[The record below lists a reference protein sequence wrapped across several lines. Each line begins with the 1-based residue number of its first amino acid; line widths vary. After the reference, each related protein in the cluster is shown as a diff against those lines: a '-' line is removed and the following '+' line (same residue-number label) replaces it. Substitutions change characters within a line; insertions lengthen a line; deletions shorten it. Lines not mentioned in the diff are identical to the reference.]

1 MSFMKRAQ
9 EAAAQV
15 AALANQTA
23 NDPQTQEPIST
34 G

>member
-15 AALANQTA
+15 AAMGNQTA
-23 NDPQTQEPIST
+23 NDPQTQEQISS

>member
-23 NDPQTQEPIST
+23 NDPQTQE
-34 G
+34 